1 MTTLRETAFNT
12 FFDYHVDTLKLES
25 NEFVQGYQKNL
36 KEITD
41 KYGGI
46 DWLAMDAEQ
55 TGAILADVGKNAIG
69 FGLEKIGDTIKTSLG
84 LAGAGVASGNPVQ
97 GGIVALA
104 GGLFDLAFDG
114 LADWLGSGP

>member
-25 NEFVQGYQKNL
+25 NEFVQGYKKNL
-36 KEITD
+36 KEIAD
-41 KYGGI
+41 KYGKI
-46 DWLAMDAEQ
+46 DWLDVDSEQ
-55 TGAILADVGKNAIG
+55 TNAILSDVGRNAIG
-69 FGLEKIGDTIKTSLG
+69 FGLEKSGDTIKASLG

-114 LADWLGSGP
+114 LADWL